1 MSLKRSKI
9 AENAKLE
16 FAILF
21 GEISANRSTP
31 MFFRSQINEFILK
44 LPKDIGNS
52 IFRFRANR
60 GPFVVESDLYFL
72 AVSKK
77 PIFIVRNRI
86 LGGYEEARKSRILN
100 SSRVL

>member
-1 MSLKRSKI
+1 MSLKRSES

-16 FAILF
+16 FAILVA
-21 GEISANRSTP
+21 EISLNRSKP
-31 MFFRSQINEFILK
+31 RLPRSQIDNFILI

-60 GPFVVESDLYFL
+60 GPFVVESNLCFL

-77 PIFIVRNRI
+77 SIFIVRNRI
-86 LGGYEEARKSRILN
+86 FGGHEETRKSRIWN